1 MKVETTSWELN
12 IRVKLVILL
21 QCNCWRNLSWS
32 YSLFGLSY
40 QIQLHAIFFYVF
52 NKNWNSHS
60 KSNVLMEWHEIQNIF
75 SMLWTIHFLTLH
87 KNYCTW
93 NVVRNSS
100 LTLLTLFLNF
110 WEFENFICFYLL
122 CYFNPETVGRQFSPS
137 SSWFNPEH
145 CLPHTYLKDLNQTS
159 IPSFSSNFEKMLKL
173 FSSFIVQQ
181 KHTLDIGCYVS
192 VRKGLNSCS
201 NSSLTLPTLFCI
213 LLSTPR
219 LSQLISFGVNYF

>member
-1 MKVETTSWELN
+1 MQVLKELVL
-12 IRVKLVILL
+12 ILQFIWVVI
-21 QCNCWRNLSWS
+21 RNLH
-32 YSLFGLSY
+32 
-40 QIQLHAIFFYVF
+40 IIFFMF
-52 NKNWNSHS
+52 LTKIGSHS

-137 SSWFNPEH
+137 SSWFSPEH
-145 CLPHTYLKDLNQTS
+145 WLPHTYLKDLNQTS

-173 FSSFIVQQ
+173 FSSFILQQ
-181 KHTLDIGCYVS
+181 KHTLDIGCYV
-192 VRKGLNSCS
+192 
-201 NSSLTLPTLFCI
+201 F
-213 LLSTPR
+213 
-219 LSQLISFGVNYF
+219 QLWKDWTHVETQV

>member
-1 MKVETTSWELN
+1 MQVLKELVL
-12 IRVKLVILL
+12 ILQFIWVVI
-21 QCNCWRNLSWS
+21 RNLH
-32 YSLFGLSY
+32 
-40 QIQLHAIFFYVF
+40 IIFFYVF

-93 NVVRNSS
+93 NVVQNSS

-159 IPSFSSNFEKMLKL
+159 IPSFQVILKR
-173 FSSFIVQQ
+173 
-181 KHTLDIGCYVS
+181 C
-192 VRKGLNSCS
+192 LNSS
-201 NSSLTLPTLFCI
+201 PPSLYSK
-213 LLSTPR
+213 STHWT
-219 LSQLISFGVNYF
+219 

>member
-1 MKVETTSWELN
+1 MQVLKELVL
-12 IRVKLVILL
+12 ILQFIWVVI
-21 QCNCWRNLSWS
+21 RNLH
-32 YSLFGLSY
+32 
-40 QIQLHAIFFYVF
+40 IIFFMF
-52 NKNWNSHS
+52 LTKIGSHS

-145 CLPHTYLKDLNQTS
+145 CLPHTYLKRS
-159 IPSFSSNFEKMLKL
+159 EPNFNTIL
-173 FSSFIVQQ
+173 F
-181 KHTLDIGCYVS
+181 K
-192 VRKGLNSCS
+192 
-201 NSSLTLPTLFCI
+201 
-213 LLSTPR
+213 
-219 LSQLISFGVNYF
+219 